1 MTIVWAN
8 MVAVECEVPS
18 GFVDGLNE
26 RHERRREV
34 KESAKVLEEL
44 DCINPDEEVAGR
56 ADYETLRS
64 SRVEMSNLRCAL
76 DELER
81 SSKQL
86 DM

>member
-8 MVAVECEVPS
+8 MVAVECEAPS
-18 GFVDGLNE
+18 GCVDGLNE

-44 DCINPDEEVAGR
+44 DCINPDEEVTGR
-56 ADYETLRS
+56 AGYETLRS
-64 SRVEMSNLRCAL
+64 SRVEMSNLRCSL
-76 DELER
+76 DGLER